1 MTRKR
6 VGIRICPSVDL
17 LNFCGPFE
25 VFSVTRLDEER
36 RREESSPFVVR
47 SLLDVLHF
55 PAGAN
60 ESERYAVTSGGP
72 AATRN
77 SGDPERT
84 MIVEPNVNPASC
96 DV

>member
-1 MTRKR
+1 MNRKR
-6 VGIRICPSVDL
+6 VGVLIFPSVDVL
-17 LNFCGPFE
+17 DLCGPFE
-25 VFSVTRLDEER
+25 VFSVTRPDEER
-36 RREESSPFVVR
+36 RREEPSPFEVR
-47 SLLDVLHF
+47 SLLNVLHF

-60 ESERYAVTSGGP
+60 ENERYVAMSGGP

>member
-1 MTRKR
+1 MNRRR
-6 VGIRICPSVDL
+6 VGILIFPEVEVLD
-17 LNFCGPFE
+17 FCGPFE
-25 VFSVTRLDEER
+25 VFSIIRLDEER
-36 RREESSPFVVR
+36 RREDSSPFVVR
-47 SLLDVLHF
+47 SLLNVLHF

-60 ESERYAVTSGGP
+60 ENERYVAMSGGP